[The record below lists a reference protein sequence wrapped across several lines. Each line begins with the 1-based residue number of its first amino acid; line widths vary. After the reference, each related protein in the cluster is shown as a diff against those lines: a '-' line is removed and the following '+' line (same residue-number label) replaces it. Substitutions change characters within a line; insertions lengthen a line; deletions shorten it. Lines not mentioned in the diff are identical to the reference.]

1 MLISSSLQ
9 KLTTSVRTKN
19 CVLNFKKGKYLIKI
33 QKQNSRLYLQVSQNQ
48 QLGLLLSDKFCT
60 LTGGIIYY
68 DYRNLL
74 DLIELNKTILYSKRN
89 NSVKEYKPISY
100 YRTMVWLGEEIHNVN
115 CEASLLLV
123 ERNDFISEGF
133 ELIPGLF
140 SKTSGIVNIF
150 QKNNLVQIISV
161 KSGLVYEGNTLKSK
175 AEKLYYPGEIIFNN
189 ISITNLSFCE
199 HIVERTTEQLL
210 VRPIEIY
217 EVPFFNNYQAIFQ
230 KSFNPL
236 LNLKFELHGT
246 YSYKS
251 NQKINKQTSLNLIS
265 ITLNS
270 KLDLFKKQNLNI
282 ELFVNL
288 KNKSI
293 SFNVVEKVL
302 LKNYIL
308 PMLRYKNLNSCFLIQ
323 PSQFLD
329 KYVILGYL
337 EALTEKALEI
347 VKLKVKIKTT
357 KQILLI
363 SNLDCFTLKKI
374 KFPDKKLND
383 FILNS
388 HNIHEIGKIILENKN
403 LFTLQKGRPYFF
415 PNCKNETLINK
426 TNLQYKI
433 ISPTRFYSRIETK
446 RNISLNYYNIVKLCL
461 TTSLNFINNKLRGS
475 NILLKSE
482 FSKFFIKK
490 NAKLYSSLIPQFSK
504 KFSVGNSNQDLEW
517 KTVIRPQNLEF
528 PVLKKLDQT
537 LLLESSGLKKNP
549 YKSFFKPTY
558 QLNLIKFLE
567 YPFIK
572 STKSVGL
579 YSITEDYFEHELNSV
594 FSRDSEF
601 IENGEVIGLLNL
613 EKEITGDIVQGLP
626 KIEEILEARKKN
638 LSIKRVPTN
647 QKRGLLVQKTTL
659 DPNFEFRKL
668 GSTIKEN
675 DKVNPH
681 NLLKVYFNY
690 YGLIKFFSCDLSKEI
705 KYSRLISNYE
715 GSYKSFK
722 KVQLFILNSVQS
734 VYQAQGVS
742 INDKHL
748 EVIIKQMTTKVL
760 ITYEGNTS
768 LLRREIIDL
777 YHIYDINQIV
787 QKHSKQV
794 ACYVPLLLGITKAAL
809 NNPSFISAASF
820 QETTRVLTKAAIEG
834 QMDWLRGLKENVI
847 LGNLIPSG
855 TGFQNYQNC
864 FKKNLS
870 VLPKVQTIFNVVC

>member
-282 ELFVNL
+282 ELFINS

-293 SFNVVEKVL
+293 NFNIVEKVL

-308 PMLRYKNLNSCFLIQ
+308 PLLRYKNLNSCFLIQ